1 MELQIQ
7 TKQKVHNKVFLVIV
21 KPQIEKAILIFCVAF
36 MNVFS
41 IKNLSKGKE
50 LFFFKGCTIPKKTS
64 FDRHVSIDVKK
75 VHWPDNLPS
84 IYEIL
89 AENNICFQLNFL
101 QNMFHP
107 FHLTEQPALTSGQ
120 RALWPIFP
128 PSIKDSYQT
137 IELPSDVQS

>member
-1 MELQIQ
+1 
-7 TKQKVHNKVFLVIV
+7 
-21 KPQIEKAILIFCVAF
+21 

-41 IKNLSKGKE
+41 LKNLSKGKE

-64 FDRHVSIDVKK
+64 FDRHVSIDVIK

-84 IYEIL
+84 ICEIF

-101 QNMFHP
+101 QNMFLP
-107 FHLTEQPALTSGQ
+107 FHLTHQPALTSRQ
-120 RALWPIFP
+120 RALAIFP

-137 IELPSDVQS
+137 IEFPSDVQSWSSLRKSYLIEFVYQIYSSERL

>member
-1 MELQIQ
+1 
-7 TKQKVHNKVFLVIV
+7 
-21 KPQIEKAILIFCVAF
+21 

-41 IKNLSKGKE
+41 VKNLSKGKE

-89 AENNICFQLNFL
+89 AENNICFQLNFI

-107 FHLTEQPALTSGQ
+107 FHLTEQPALTSRQ

-128 PSIKDSYQT
+128 PSIKDSCQT
-137 IELPSDVQS
+137 IELPSDVQSWSSLRESYLVEFVYQIYSSKRL